1 MLLRMPPMKSGLSF
15 LLAARRCE
23 IAELEQLAR
32 DSELVGVVGRLTHAL
47 QRERGL
53 STIFLA
59 SHGLRSGNQRRA
71 QVAECEHLERAVRD
85 CFERLDTDAARV
97 RNGARLFSRIAMVLH
112 TLDGLPRLRAAIAAQ
127 ALAPAAA
134 TEAFVRLIAGL
145 LAVVFEAA
153 DSATDPEISRALVAM
168 FNFMQGK
175 EFAGQERACGAAVFA
190 SGQIDAAARQHW
202 RHLIESQQAAF
213 QVFAEFA
220 DPLVLAADQASRH
233 ADVLAQIER
242 LRHLACARPPGL
254 IASDMSHAW
263 YDCCTR
269 RIDAMK
275 TVEDLLAQQLRAL
288 CERKIAHARGEL
300 RDQQAAWQAL
310 SHQVG
315 AEGTS
320 GAPAHYGPQ
329 VERSVL
335 GLVQQQ
341 ALRLQAMSDE
351 LETARASLNERKLVE
366 RAKGLLM
373 AHRRLSEDDAYKTL
387 RRMAMNQNRRLV
399 DVAQA
404 VLAMADMLTE
414 RAT

>member
-1 MLLRMPPMKSGLSF
+1 MKSGLSF

-32 DSELVGVVGRLTHAL
+32 DSELVGVVGQLTHAL
-47 QRERGL
+47 QRERAI

-59 SHGLRSGNQRRA
+59 SHGVRFGNQRSA
-71 QVAECEHLERAVRD
+71 QIAECAHLEREVRG
-85 CFERLDTDAARV
+85 CFERLDVDAVRA
-97 RNGARLFSRIAMVLH
+97 RNGARLYSRIAVLLH
-112 TLDGLPRLRAAIAAQ
+112 ALEGLPRLRDAIAAQ
-127 ALAPAAA
+127 ALAPPVAA
-134 TEAFVRLIAGL
+134 ESFVRLIAGL

-190 SGQIDAAARQHW
+190 SGHIAAAARQHW
-202 RHLIESQQAAF
+202 RHLIESQQACF
-213 QVFAEFA
+213 QVFTEFA
-220 DPLVLAADQASRH
+220 DPLVLAADQAGRH
-233 ADVLAQIER
+233 ADVLAQLER
-242 LRHLACARPPGL
+242 LRHLACSRPAGPL
-254 IASDMSHAW
+254 ATDLSHAW

-275 TVEDLLAQQLRAL
+275 MVEDLLAQELRAL

-310 SHQVG
+310 SHQVS
-315 AEGTS
+315 AASTS
-320 GAPAHYGPQ
+320 GAPPHYGPQ

-335 GLVQQQ
+335 ALVQQQ
-341 ALRLQAMSDE
+341 SLRLQAMSDE
-351 LETARASLNERKLVE
+351 LETVRASLNERKLVE

-373 AHRRLSEDDAYKTL
+373 AHRGLTEDDAYKTL
-387 RRMAMNQNRRLV
+387 RRMAMSQNRRLV
-399 DVAQA
+399 EVAQA
-404 VLAMADMLTE
+404 VLAMADVLTD
-414 RAT
+414 RTV